1 MNINMHNACEL
12 TFLLFKLY
20 LKTKYKVYSLV
31 KIFNMI

>member
-12 TFLLFKLY
+12 TFFKVIF
-20 LKTKYKVYSLV
+20 KDKYKVYSLV